1 MARHRAVVLL
11 SWSVILLVCAALS
24 PALKQELSG
33 PDYGVDGSQ
42 SSRVEQLLESPSF
55 RGAGGEQDVI
65 AFYSPKHSVDQ
76 RAYRASVARVLRA
89 ARSQPGVERVSNPYG
104 ARGSLAHISA
114 DKHVAAALVTL
125 GGNARERFERIAHLQ
140 SVIAAASGA
149 GAQAWLTGFSPLASD
164 LAQVESADGERAEAI
179 GMPVALVA
187 LILALG
193 ALTAAIV
200 PLLLAGAGLLLTFGL
215 IYVLAAILKFD
226 AFLVTVVTMIGVG
239 IGIDYTLFIVS
250 RFREELARL
259 PADPRRERRR
269 ASHAVGLALATS
281 GRTIIYSGTI
291 VALSL
296 MSLLVIRAPIFQEF
310 VIGILSSVVCT
321 LTAALTLLPAVLAQL
336 GPRINAGSLPE
347 RLQPADAKA
356 SASEGQGGWRRWALA
371 VMRRPMIVA
380 VAVSLPLVVAMV
392 PMLGLRYGI
401 DIGLPALSGTP
412 SGRGAQVLA
421 RSFGPGIIGPLTVV
435 VTDPPTTGGHQRLDR
450 VGAEGKAR
458 GKRSSAALT
467 GVRTLESELRGDHSV
482 GGMTDR
488 SYTGGVLLSVM
499 PTVPVDSSADYA
511 LVQRIRGD
519 LAPSLLAREGVVV
532 LVGGAVAQAVDV
544 SNVTSAKLPLVVV
557 LTLGIAL
564 IFLLVMLRSVVL
576 PIKAVAM
583 NVLATGATLG
593 LVVLIFQDG
602 HGEGLIGF
610 SSPGF
615 IQSFLPLCIFVLLFG
630 LSMDYEVFLIR
641 RMQETWRKTGNNRLA
656 VASGVEHTARPIS
669 AAAAIMVAVFGS
681 FVTANVLELKEFGFA
696 LALAIALDATLIRL
710 LLVPALMSLF
720 GARNWWLPRGLGRV
734 LPRFELD

>member
-11 SWSVILLVCAALS
+11 SWSVVLLICAALS
-24 PALKQELSG
+24 PALKRELSG

-42 SSRVEQLLESPSF
+42 SSQVEQLLGSSGF
-55 RGAGGEQDVI
+55 RGAGGEQDTI
-65 AFYSPKHSVDQ
+65 AFYSLKYSVNQ

-89 ARSQPGVERVSNPYG
+89 ARSQAGVERVSSPYG
-104 ARGSLAHISA
+104 ARGPLPQISA
-114 DKHVAAALVTL
+114 DRHVAVALVAL
-125 GGNARERFERIAHLQ
+125 GGNARERFDRAEHLQ
-140 SVIAAASGA
+140 SAIAAANRSGVK
-149 GAQAWLTGFSPLASD
+149 AWLTGFSPLAKD
-164 LAQVESADGERAEAI
+164 LAQVESADAERAEGI

-215 IYVLAAILKFD
+215 IYVLATILRFD

-259 PADPRRERRR
+259 PANPRRERRR
-269 ASHAVGLALATS
+269 TSQAVGLALATS
-281 GRTIIYSGTI
+281 GRTIIYSGAI

-296 MSLLVIRAPIFQEF
+296 TSLLVIRAPIFQEF

-336 GPRINAGSLPE
+336 GPRINAGSLPA
-347 RLQPADAKA
+347 RLQPADTRVGAPEDHA
-356 SASEGQGGWRRWALA
+356 GWRRWALA
-371 VMRRPMIVA
+371 VMRRPVIVA
-380 VAVSLPLVVAMV
+380 IGVSLPLIVAMT

-412 SGRGAQVLA
+412 SGKGAQVLA
-421 RSFGPGIIGPLTVV
+421 RSFGPGVIGPLTVL
-435 VTDPPTTGGHQRLDR
+435 VTDPPTGGRPGPDR
-450 VGAEGKAR
+450 VRAGGKTDA
-458 GKRSSAALT
+458 KRSSPELAGA
-467 GVRTLESELRGDHSV
+467 RTLESELREDRSV
-482 GGMTDR
+482 TGMTVR
-488 SYTGGVLLSVM
+488 SYAGGVLLSVV
-499 PTVPVDSSADYA
+499 PKVPVDSPAAYA
-511 LVQRIRGD
+511 LVRRIRGD
-519 LAPSLLAREGVVV
+519 LAPSLRARDGVVV
-532 LVGGAVAQAVDV
+532 LVGGAVAQALDV
-544 SNVTSAKLPLVVV
+544 SDVTSAKLPLVIV

-564 IFLLVMLRSVVL
+564 IFLLMVFRSVVL

-641 RMQETWRKTGNNRLA
+641 RMQETWRKTGDNQLA

-681 FVTANVLELKEFGFA
+681 FLTAGVLELKEFGFA
-696 LALAIALDATLIRL
+696 LATAIAIDATLIRL
-710 LLVPALMSLF
+710 LLVPALMRLL
-720 GARNWWLPRGLGRV
+720 GARNWWLPQGLGRV